1 MPNQPKTPPLI
12 RSAAIFA
19 SPDAE
24 TMMSDKAKP
33 EKPARGG
40 KLQTILV
47 AVVGIAVLGG
57 GGAAAGYYVAGAGGA
72 EHAPDP
78 NQPQL
83 VAREGVEAETRPPPG
98 LANGGE
104 PRIDPTRYTASYH
117 TLENPFTSNLNESDA
132 FVQLSLG
139 VSTYYDV
146 RVIDAVKA
154 HEPAIRSAVL
164 MQLSAA
170 DELMLARPEG
180 RQQLQRDLTRV
191 VNQVLRERTGFGG
204 IDNVYFTSFVVQ

>member
-1 MPNQPKTPPLI
+1 
-12 RSAAIFA
+12 
-19 SPDAE
+19 
-24 TMMSDKAKP
+24 MSDKAKP
-33 EKPARGG
+33 EKPAKGG
-40 KLQTILV
+40 KVKKLV
-47 AVVGIAVLGG
+47 IGLLAIAVLGG
-57 GGAAAGYYVAGAGGA
+57 GGAAVGYFIAGSGAA
-72 EHAPDP
+72 AHEPDP

-83 VAREGVEAETRPPPG
+83 VPREGVEADAHAAPPPAAG
-98 LANGGE
+98 PGGGE

-117 TLENPFTSNLNESDA
+117 TLENPFTSNLNNSDA

-164 MQLSAA
+164 MQLAAA
-170 DELMLARPEG
+170 DDLMLASPQG